1 MDNGKENTLIEHIE
15 ALRRMLWW
23 MIAATTVLYP
33 LAYFLVPYAIRL
45 LVQWCFPPEM
55 GKLHYFSPME
65 VFWVQLKLAF
75 VLSLVLAYPWNIW
88 QLWRFLLPALYKNER
103 FALGW
108 GILFSTTLFFA
119 GVGFCVWLILPL
131 LMRFATGFASTE
143 LQPIIGLA
151 SFLNLAGWLMLAFG
165 LMFQTPILVLLL
177 VRFGVVKASSLA
189 AKRPY
194 VIVGILVLSAILTPP
209 DVVSQVMLGLP
220 TWLLFELGLLLA
232 RFVEKT
238 NDQNL

>member
-1 MDNGKENTLIEHIE
+1 MPDDKANTLIEHIE
-15 ALRRMLWW
+15 ALRRTLLWI
-23 MIAATTVLYP
+23 IAITVAVYP
-33 LAYFLVPYAIRL
+33 VAYALSPYAIRL

-75 VLSLVLAYPWNIW
+75 VLSLVIAYPWNVW

-103 FALGW
+103 RAVGW
-108 GILFSTTLFFA
+108 GILFSTVLFLGGIA
-119 GVGFCVWLILPL
+119 FCVWLILPL
-131 LMRFATGFASTE
+131 MMRFATGFANAE
-143 LQPIIGLA
+143 LQPIIGLG

-194 VIVGILVLSAILTPP
+194 VIVGILVLAAILTPP
-209 DVVSQVMLGLP
+209 DVVSQVMLAVP

-232 RFVEKT
+232 RLVEKT
-238 NDQNL
+238 TEE

>member
-1 MDNGKENTLIEHIE
+1 MADNKADTLIEHIE
-15 ALRRMLWW
+15 ALRRTLLWI
-23 MIAATTVLYP
+23 IAITVVVYP
-33 LAYFLVPYAIRL
+33 VAYALSPYAIRL

-75 VLSLVLAYPWNIW
+75 VLSLVIAYPWNVW

-103 FALGW
+103 RAVGW
-108 GILFSTTLFFA
+108 GILFSTTLFLA
-119 GVGFCVWLILPL
+119 GIAFCVWLILPL
-131 LMRFATGFASTE
+131 MMRFATGFASTE
-143 LQPIIGLA
+143 LQPIIGLG

-165 LMFQTPILVLLL
+165 LMFQTPVLVLLL

-194 VIVGILVLSAILTPP
+194 VIVGILLLAALLTPP
-209 DVVSQVMLGLP
+209 DVVSQVMLGVP
-220 TWLLFELGLLLA
+220 TWLLFELGRLLA
-232 RFVEKT
+232 KAVEKT
-238 NDQNL
+238 RDD

>member
-1 MDNGKENTLIEHIE
+1 MADDKADTLIEHIE
-15 ALRRMLWW
+15 ALRRTLLWI
-23 MIAATTVLYP
+23 IAITVVVYP
-33 LAYFLVPYAIRL
+33 LAYALSPYAIRL

-75 VLSLVLAYPWNIW
+75 VLSLVIAYPWTVW

-103 FALGW
+103 RAVGW
-108 GILFSTTLFFA
+108 GILFSTMLFFA
-119 GVGFCVWLILPL
+119 GVAFCVWLILPL
-131 LMRFATGFASTE
+131 MMRFATGFASTE
-143 LQPIIGLA
+143 LQPIIGLG

-165 LMFQTPILVLLL
+165 LMFQTPVLVLLL

-194 VIVGILVLSAILTPP
+194 VIVCILLLAALLTPP
-209 DVVSQVMLGLP
+209 DVVSQVMLGVP

-232 RFVEKT
+232 KAVEKT
-238 NDQNL
+238 TEG

>member
-1 MDNGKENTLIEHIE
+1 MADDKTDTLIEHIE
-15 ALRRMLWW
+15 ALRRTLLWI
-23 MIAATTVLYP
+23 IAITVVVYP
-33 LAYFLVPYAIRL
+33 LAYALSPYAIRL

-75 VLSLVLAYPWNIW
+75 VLSLVIAYPWNVW

-103 FALGW
+103 RAVGW
-108 GILFSTTLFFA
+108 GILFSTMLFFA
-119 GVGFCVWLILPL
+119 GVAFCVWLILPL
-131 LMRFATGFASTE
+131 MMRFATGFASTE
-143 LQPIIGLA
+143 LQPIIGLG

-165 LMFQTPILVLLL
+165 LMFQTPVLVLLL
-177 VRFGVVKASSLA
+177 VRFGVVKSSSLA

-194 VIVGILVLSAILTPP
+194 VIVGILLLAALLTPP
-209 DVVSQVMLGLP
+209 DVVSQVMLGVP

-232 RFVEKT
+232 RLVEKT
-238 NDQNL
+238 RDD

>member
-1 MDNGKENTLIEHIE
+1 MADDNTDTLIEHIE
-15 ALRRMLWW
+15 ALRRTLLWI
-23 MIAATTVLYP
+23 IAITVVVYP
-33 LAYFLVPYAIRL
+33 LAYALSPYAIRL

-75 VLSLVLAYPWNIW
+75 VLSLVIAYPWNVW

-103 FALGW
+103 RAVGW
-108 GILFSTTLFFA
+108 GILFSTMLFFA
-119 GVGFCVWLILPL
+119 GVAFCVWLILPL
-131 LMRFATGFASTE
+131 MMRFATGFASTE
-143 LQPIIGLA
+143 LQPIIGLG

-165 LMFQTPILVLLL
+165 LMFQTPVLVLLL
-177 VRFGVVKASSLA
+177 VRFGVVKSSSLA

-194 VIVGILVLSAILTPP
+194 VIVGILLLAALLTPP
-209 DVVSQVMLGLP
+209 DVVSQVMLGVP

-232 RFVEKT
+232 RLVEKT
-238 NDQNL
+238 RDD

>member
-1 MDNGKENTLIEHIE
+1 MADNKADTLIEHIE
-15 ALRRMLWW
+15 ALRRTLLWI
-23 MIAATTVLYP
+23 IAITVVVYP
-33 LAYFLVPYAIRL
+33 VAYALSPYAIRL

-75 VLSLVLAYPWNIW
+75 VLSLVIAYPWNVW

-103 FALGW
+103 RAVGW

-119 GVGFCVWLILPL
+119 GVAFCVWLILPL
-131 LMRFATGFASTE
+131 MMRFATGFASTE
-143 LQPIIGLA
+143 LQPIIGLG

-165 LMFQTPILVLLL
+165 LMFQTPVLVLLL

-194 VIVGILVLSAILTPP
+194 VIVGILLLAALLTPP
-209 DVVSQVMLGLP
+209 DVVSQVMLGVP

-232 RFVEKT
+232 KAVEKT
-238 NDQNL
+238 RDD

>member
-1 MDNGKENTLIEHIE
+1 MADDKADTLIEHIE
-15 ALRRMLWW
+15 ALRRTLLWI
-23 MIAATTVLYP
+23 IAITVVVYP
-33 LAYFLVPYAIRL
+33 VAYALSPYAIRL

-75 VLSLVLAYPWNIW
+75 VLSLVIAYPWNVW

-103 FALGW
+103 RAVGW

-119 GVGFCVWLILPL
+119 GIAFCVWLILPL
-131 LMRFATGFASTE
+131 MMRFATGFASTE
-143 LQPIIGLA
+143 LQPIIGLG

-165 LMFQTPILVLLL
+165 LMFQTPVLVLLL
-177 VRFGVVKASSLA
+177 VRFGVVKSSSLA

-194 VIVGILVLSAILTPP
+194 VIVGILLLAALLTPP
-209 DVVSQVMLGLP
+209 DVVSQVMLGVP

-232 RFVEKT
+232 KAVEKT
-238 NDQNL
+238 RDD